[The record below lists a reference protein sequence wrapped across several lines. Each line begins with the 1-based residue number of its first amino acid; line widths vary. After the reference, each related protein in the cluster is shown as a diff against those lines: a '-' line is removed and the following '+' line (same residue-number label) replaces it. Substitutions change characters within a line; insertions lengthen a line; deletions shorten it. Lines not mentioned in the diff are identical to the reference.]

1 MKLKIT
7 LAFILL
13 ASAFS
18 CKKEANSDAL
28 TGKWRT
34 TEILLTPATNQ
45 PLYIQF
51 SWPDKAQSTFFP
63 NCTGYSLN
71 GNNLTLKNTGIA
83 ATQVTY
89 TYTIKQDTLTLYPT
103 NSSDCSGCSFPFV
116 KE

>member
-13 ASAFS
+13 AFVCS
-18 CKKEANSDAL
+18 CKKDANSDAI

-34 TEILLTPATNQ
+34 TEIFFTANMSE

-51 SWPDKAQSTFFP
+51 IWPGKVQSTFFSK
-63 NCTGYSLN
+63 CTGYSIN
-71 GNNLTLKNTGIA
+71 GSNLTLKNTGA
-83 ATQVTY
+83 QVSQLNY
-89 TYTIKQDTLTLYPT
+89 TYAIKQDTLTLYPID
-103 NSSDCSGCSFPFV
+103 NSNGGNLTFV